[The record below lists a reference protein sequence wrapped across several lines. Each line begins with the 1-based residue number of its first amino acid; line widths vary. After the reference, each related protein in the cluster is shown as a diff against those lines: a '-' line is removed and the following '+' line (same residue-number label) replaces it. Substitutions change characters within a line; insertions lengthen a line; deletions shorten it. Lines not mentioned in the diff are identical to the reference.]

1 MQVNKVIIV
10 GYLGRD
16 PEARYM
22 PAGCK
27 EIERIANTVLKSRT
41 PENIL
46 ASPSDVAEAGL
57 ESNGAAGAD
66 SGDGGSGSGDDDGSG
81 DGDPDSDR
89 RHSHLSKPPN
99 SKRRTASRPVPS
111 GEPQQHSALQSSIT
125 SLPRSPRSSIH
136 EKRSKRVHWMTFLLT
151 LAFMGVAVWFA
162 EKGYHPVAASAFA
175 GAFAHCIL
183 ALMKT

>member
-1 MQVNKVIIV
+1 MQANKVILV
-10 GYLGRD
+10 GNLGRD

-27 EIERIANTVLKSRT
+27 EIERITNAAVKSRT

-46 ASPSDVAEAGL
+46 VSPSDVAKAGL

-66 SGDGGSGSGDDDGSG
+66 SGNGGSGSDDDDGSG

-89 RHSHLSKPPN
+89 RHSHQPKPPR
-99 SKRRTASRPVPS
+99 SKRRTASRSAPS
-111 GEPQQHSALQSSIT
+111 GEPQQHSGLQSSIT
-125 SLPRSPRSSIH
+125 SLPRSPQSSIH
-136 EKRSKRVHWMTFLLT
+136 EKRSKRIHWMTFMLT

-183 ALMKT
+183 ALLKT